1 MRKVT
6 LTISEKI
13 KVLANQI
20 KDLVLPRYPPGLL
33 LENVQSAY
41 LWQFGYALKPPIYDC
56 SNIIELFTKLPS
68 VKVCTT
74 TNVKYYTPAIYQIR
88 DFGRPICPGES
99 HGHTNLITQT
109 FCTKCFTQK

>member
-6 LTISEKI
+6 LTLSEKI

-20 KDLVLPRYPPGLL
+20 KELVLPRYPPGLL

-56 SNIIELFTKLPS
+56 SNIIELLAKLPS
-68 VKVCTT
+68 VKVCIT
-74 TNVKYYTPAIYQIR
+74 TNYQVSVLHYQP
-88 DFGRPICPGES
+88 F
-99 HGHTNLITQT
+99 N
-109 FCTKCFTQK
+109 K

>member
-6 LTISEKI
+6 LTLSEKI

-20 KDLVLPRYPPGLL
+20 KELVLPRYPPGLL

-56 SNIIELFTKLPS
+56 SNITELLTKLPS
-68 VKVCTT
+68 VKVCIT
-74 TNVKYYTPAIYQIR
+74 TNYQVSVLHYTSHLTNKRFRSKNLSRGTGQAYQ
-88 DFGRPICPGES
+88 
-99 HGHTNLITQT
+99 
-109 FCTKCFTQK
+109 